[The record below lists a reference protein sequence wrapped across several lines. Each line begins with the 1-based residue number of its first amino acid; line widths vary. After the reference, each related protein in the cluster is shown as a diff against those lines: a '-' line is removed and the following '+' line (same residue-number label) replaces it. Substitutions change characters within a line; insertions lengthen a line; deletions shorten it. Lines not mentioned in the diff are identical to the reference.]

1 MFDYQFVRENFE
13 LVKNAIKLKN
23 EKVNIAQFTELDAKR
38 RELIKNRDSLR
49 LQQKNLS
56 KEVAEF
62 KKQGQDCPEL
72 ITKSKQA
79 GDDEK
84 KINLELDN
92 IESALKELLSWIPN
106 IPHSSVPPETQ
117 TIREYGTPHNLPV
130 PFRRPTGFGNG
141 SHAFD
146 FEPLPANELCEY
158 LGILDFKRAS
168 KAAGASF
175 PCYKGAGA
183 RLELAL
189 INFMMAV
196 HCEQGYTPILPPFL
210 VTPDSMFNTGQLP
223 KMKDDMYYI
232 PADNLY
238 LNPTA
243 EVPLINLHQ
252 DEILENLPLKYV
264 GYTTC
269 FRREAGSYGKETKG
283 LKRVHQF
290 NKVELITF
298 TRPEDSYQELESMV
312 TDAEE
317 VLKRLGLPYRVVLL
331 PANELSFAS
340 TKTYD
345 IEVWAPA
352 SKEWLEV
359 SSCSN
364 SEDFQAR
371 RGKIRFREK
380 GKTSPAHILNGS
392 GVATARTFI
401 ALVEQYQTKERT
413 IKLPNALIP
422 YLGLTEIKK

>member
-1 MFDYQFVRENFE
+1 MFDYQFIRENFE

-23 EKVNIAQFTELDAKR
+23 EKVDITQFTELDVKR
-38 RELIKNRDSLR
+38 RELIKSRDSLR
-49 LQQKNLS
+49 LEQKNLS

-62 KKQGQDCPEL
+62 KKQGQAGSPDNCPEL
-72 ITKSKQA
+72 IKKAKQSSE
-79 GDDEK
+79 DEK
-84 KINLELDN
+84 KINIELDN
-92 IESALKELLSWIPN
+92 IESALKELISWIPN

-117 TIREYGTPHNLPV
+117 TIIREHSTPH
-130 PFRRPTGFGNG
+130 T
-141 SHAFD
+141 FD
-146 FEPLPANELCEY
+146 FEHLSANELCEY

-168 KAAGASF
+168 KVAGASF

-189 INFMMAV
+189 INFMMAI
-196 HCEQGYTPILPPFL
+196 HREQGYTEVLPPFL
-210 VTPDSMFNTGQLP
+210 VTPESMFNTGQLP

-264 GYTTC
+264 GYTAC

-290 NKVELITF
+290 NKVELIKF
-298 TRPEDSYQELESMV
+298 TRPEDSYNELETMV
-312 TDAEE
+312 ADAEE
-317 VLKRLGLPYRVVLL
+317 VLKRLGLAYRVVLL
-331 PANELSFAS
+331 PANEMSFAS
-340 TKTYD
+340 SKTYD
-345 IEVWAPA
+345 IETWASA

-380 GKTSPAHILNGS
+380 GKTSYVHILNGS

-413 IKLPNALIP
+413 IKLPDALIP
-422 YLGLTEIKK
+422 YIGLTEIKK